1 MTVRLLQ
8 IEPTTRCNFTCGFC
22 VGRHLDQH
30 DLPLATFEALL
41 DRLPDVEH
49 LELQGEGEPLM
60 HPDFFAMARTARA
73 RGIEVSTISN
83 GSFFSDARIAQI
95 LEADIGSILVS
106 IESADAQAFQAIR
119 GGSLDKVTRGI
130 RALARAKQRAG
141 RRRPHLGFAV
151 TILADTRDQ
160 LAPIVD
166 LYDALGMDGG
176 VLVHF
181 LSEMDV
187 YAATYDTASAAR
199 VLRPLKRA
207 LEWTRAERLLAARGI
222 GSGDARHFWAVM
234 LSRAERDRDGGGGY
248 RSCPWLDQGL
258 FVDRHGQLTACPNVK
273 DPTRFGWGRAHET
286 DIASVLDT
294 RQQMRA
300 RLLAGEIPTACDG
313 CFIAASVARRPVAPG
328 PGERAEEGVNG

>member
-22 VGRHLDQH
+22 AGRHLDQS
-30 DLPLATFEALL
+30 DLPLATFAALL
-41 DRLPDVEH
+41 DQLPDVEH

-60 HPDFFAMARTARA
+60 HPDFFAMAGRARA

-83 GSFFSDARIAQI
+83 GSFFSTACIAQI

-106 IESADAQAFQAIR
+106 IESADAQAFRTIR
-119 GGSLDKVTRGI
+119 GGSLAGVIRGI
-130 RALARAKQRAG
+130 RALVQAKRRAG

-166 LYDALGMDGG
+166 LYNSLGMDGG

-187 YAATYDTASAAR
+187 YATGYDAASAGR
-199 VLRPLKRA
+199 VLGSVEQA
-207 LEWTRAERLLAARGI
+207 LAWSRGERVLAARGI
-222 GSGDARHFWAVM
+222 GSGDSPHFWTVM
-234 LSRAERDRDGGGGY
+234 LSRAERDRGGRGGY
-248 RSCPWLDQGL
+248 QSCPWLDQGL
-258 FVDRHGQLTACPNVK
+258 FVDRNGHLTACPNVK
-273 DPTRFGWGRAHET
+273 DPARFGWGRVNET
-286 DIASVLDT
+286 DIASVLAQ
-294 RQQMRA
+294 REQARA
-300 RLLAGEIPTACDG
+300 RLLAGEIPTACEG
-313 CFIAASVARRPVAPG
+313 CFIAASVARRPAVPG
-328 PGERAEEGVNG
+328 PAARTEKRADD